1 MTDLN
6 TIANISEIVGGLA
19 IVIGGIFAVVQ
30 LQEFREQR
38 RQAVAVELIRQ
49 FSEPA
54 HANAVNL
61 IQELPDG
68 ASAELLRSK
77 GREYER
83 AALMIAMT
91 YETIGLLVF
100 REMASFSMV
109 RELTGGL
116 TVVMWRKLGPWVEA
130 VQREQSHR
138 SFAEWFQWLADQL
151 ARESPEKEAHP
162 AYEQYADWRPRQ

>member
-6 TIANISEIVGGLA
+6 TIANVSEIVGGLA

-100 REMASFSMV
+100 HEMASLKGFC
-109 RELTGGL
+109 
-116 TVVMWRKLGPWVEA
+116 PI
-130 VQREQSHR
+130 HR
-138 SFAEWFQWLADQL
+138 ALA
-151 ARESPEKEAHP
+151 
-162 AYEQYADWRPRQ
+162 